1 MITERPVSL
10 PTETV
15 RIQTPCGEFYVTLS
29 KDPAC
34 FEIDLHLGKTG
45 SCQQAFLAMARG
57 LLTICRRERNPIP
70 RALIIK
76 QLEGINCPFSSPYL
90 PSCPHAIATVLKAE
104 WGIKDGDGL

>member
-104 WGIKDGDGL
+104 WGIKDDGG